1 MAGVGAMALVL
12 LAMFV
17 PPTDSAQAA
26 SSCTGWRSTIS
37 PPSSIRVYRTG
48 LGRSVTV
55 DFRRYVLTVM
65 ASEWGPHY
73 AVAALSAGAVAIK
86 QYGWYYAMHW
96 RGGRDAAGRCY
107 DVVDTTV
114 DQVYNPNRP
123 IAAIYGVVVDQTWRW
138 FLRKGSLFF
147 LTGYRSGDGICGAQ
161 QDGWHLMQ
169 RNASLCAS
177 RRGESAES
185 ILRRYY
191 GADVSLVIPG
201 FNDITGDG
209 IGDVTAVITDAS
221 NGDVA
226 ATVLSTDPRMPPVAV
241 VTAATVAVPS
251 ADPSTAPAA
260 TPSPAPAA
268 PASGTA
274 SGITAAANDLSG
286 APLAIID
293 GATLLGRATADMN
306 GDGRIDLVQALVG
319 LDGTVRIQV
328 MRSTGSGFAPAVTW
342 WTSAPGFLPV
352 PVAGG
357 TPTAT
362 LVTGDFD
369 GDGRGDVG
377 IVETVTPSAPGVTPT
392 IAPLTRLLVL
402 HSTGTALTRPV
413 TQWQAPIDLS
423 GSQFLAGDVS
433 GDGRADLIVLRD
445 RGDGTTVALVAAST
459 DRGGLGRLRT
469 AGSVDA
475 PLDALHPLLGDI
487 TASGR
492 DSIILGVRTGDDQL
506 ALDVLLPAPSGTFA
520 TETWWTSQTPFSW
533 AASRLAVADLSGDG
547 RADVVAYVDAGSGNG
562 TTVDRFTSTGRSF
575 RETGW
580 TTLPT
585 LDWGTIQV
593 F

>member
-1 MAGVGAMALVL
+1 MAGVSAMALVL

-26 SSCTGWRSTIS
+26 SSCTGWRSSIS

-48 LGRSVTV
+48 QGRSVTV
-55 DFRRYVLTVM
+55 DFRRYVRTVM
-65 ASEWGPHY
+65 ASEWGPGHP
-73 AVAALSAGAVAIK
+73 VAALSAGAVAIK

-96 RGGRDAAGRCY
+96 RGGRDGAGRCY

-123 IAAIYGVVVDQTWRW
+123 IAAIYGAVVDQTWRW

-169 RNASLCAS
+169 QNASLCAS

-209 IGDVTAVITDAS
+209 IGDVTAVITDPS

-241 VTAATVAVPS
+241 ATTATVAVPPP
-251 ADPSTAPAA
+251 AAPSTAP
-260 TPSPAPAA
+260 SAPAA
-268 PASGTA
+268 
-274 SGITAAANDLSG
+274 GITSAANDLSG

-293 GATLLGRATADMN
+293 GATLLGRATADVN
-306 GDGRIDLVQALVG
+306 
-319 LDGTVRIQV
+319 
-328 MRSTGSGFAPAVTW
+328 
-342 WTSAPGFLPV
+342 
-352 PVAGG
+352 
-357 TPTAT
+357 
-362 LVTGDFD
+362 

-377 IVETVTPSAPGVTPT
+377 IVETVAPSAPGVTPT
-392 IAPLTRLLVL
+392 IAPLTRLLVF
-402 HSTGTALTRPV
+402 HSTGIALARPV

-445 RGDGTTVALVAAST
+445 RGDGKTVALVAAST
-459 DRGGLGRLRT
+459 DRGGLARLRT
-469 AGSVDA
+469 AGAVEA
-475 PLDALHPLLGDI
+475 PLDALHPLLGDV

-506 ALDVLLPAPSGTFA
+506 ALDVLLPTPSGTFT

-533 AASRLAVADLSGDG
+533 AASRLTVADLGGDG
-547 RADVVAYVDAGSGNG
+547 RTDVVAYVDAGSGNG

-585 LDWGTIQV
+585 LDWGTIEV